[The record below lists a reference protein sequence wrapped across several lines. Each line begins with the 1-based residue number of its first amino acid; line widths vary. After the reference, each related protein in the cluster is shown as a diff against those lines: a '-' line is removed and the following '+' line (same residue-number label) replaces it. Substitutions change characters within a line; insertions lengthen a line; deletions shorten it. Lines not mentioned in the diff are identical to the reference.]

1 MENENGQQEALSQP
15 KNTAIY
21 AMRVVSEID
30 NFIRENHGMGV
41 LVSGGDG
48 VVLAADGNGQI
59 KASFT
64 ITLIQAL

>member
-1 MENENGQQEALSQP
+1 MNSENTQTETVTKSE
-15 KNTAIY
+15 NTALY

-41 LVSGGDG
+41 LVAGDDG

-64 ITLIQAL
+64 ITLI